1 MAVFL
6 PLSSVVKVSI
16 VTPSYNQAP
25 FLAETIES
33 VLAQDYPDLQY
44 VVVDDGS
51 TDGSLEIARRY
62 ESQLHALVVQE
73 NAGQVAAI
81 NNGFRHTDGELM
93 AFVNSDD
100 TLLPGAIS
108 EMVTAFEEDPA
119 LVMVYGDSLYT
130 DEHSN
135 ETGYLTSRVWDPVH
149 MIRSCENHVVQPS
162 SMWTRRAWE
171 LAGPFDERA
180 YYFFDFEF
188 YLRLSVLGPVRRVAK
203 PWSTYREHDTSK
215 SASGG
220 RGKPADYVR
229 FADDFLPSDRLPEA
243 YRPYVREGRS
253 SAYIRGGNDFYGP
266 PLEVARAR
274 RLIWRGLAMYPRNA
288 SPLTVSLAVKS
299 LLPRPAVRALRARR
313 AARRG

>member
-1 MAVFL
+1 M
-6 PLSSVVKVSI
+6 KVSI

-33 VLAQDYPDLQY
+33 VLGQDYPEIEY

-62 ESQLHALVVQE
+62 EADLHELVVKE

-81 NNGFRHTDGELM
+81 NNGFSRTDGGLM

-100 TLLPGAIS
+100 TLLPGAVS
-108 EMVTAFEEDPA
+108 EMVAELEADPS

-135 ETGYLTSRVWDPVH
+135 EIGYLPSRVWDPVH
-149 MIRSCENHVVQPS
+149 MVRVCENHVVQPS
-162 SMWTRRAWE
+162 SMWRRSAWE
-171 LAGPFDERA
+171 QAGPFDERA

-188 YLRLSVLGPVRRVAK
+188 YLRLSVLGPVKRVGR
-203 PWSTYREHDTSK
+203 PWSTYREHDMSK

-229 FADDFLPSDRLPEA
+229 FADQFLTSDRLPER
-243 YRPYVREGRS
+243 YRPYVREARS

-266 PLEVARAR
+266 PLEVAHAR
-274 RLIWRGLAMYPRNA
+274 RLIWKGLAMYPRNA
-288 SPLTVSLAVKS
+288 SGTSLSLAAKT
-299 LLPRPAVRALRARR
+299 LLPKPLVRTMRAKR

>member
-1 MAVFL
+1 M
-6 PLSSVVKVSI
+6 KVAI

-33 VLAQDYPDLQY
+33 VLGQEYPDIEY

-62 ESQLHALVVQE
+62 ESQLHALVVQQ

-81 NNGFRHTDGELM
+81 NNGFSYTSGELM
-93 AFVNSDD
+93 AFINSDD

-108 EMVTAFEEDPA
+108 EMVAEFTADPS
-119 LVMVYGDSLYT
+119 LVMVYGDSVYT
-130 DEHSN
+130 DEASN
-135 ETGYLTSRVWDPVH
+135 RTGVLVSRRWDPVH
-149 MIRSCENHVVQPS
+149 MVRVCENHVPQPS

-171 LAGPFDERA
+171 LAGPFDRRA

-188 YLRLSVLGPVRRVAK
+188 FLRLSVLGNVKQVQRE
-203 PWSTYREHDTSK
+203 WSTYREHAESK

-220 RGKPADYVR
+220 GGKPADYER
-229 FADDFLPSDRLPEA
+229 FADHFLTSDRLPER
-243 YRPYVREGRS
+243 YRRYVREARS

-274 RLIWRGLAMYPRNA
+274 KLIWKGLVLYPRNA
-288 SPLTVSLAVKS
+288 SRASLSLAFKS
-299 LLPRPAVRALRARR
+299 LLPKSVVQRMRERR
-313 AARRG
+313 AAHRD